1 MKKFL
6 TKLILILNTVKYLKL
21 TQIFYQIFY
30 RFKKKS
36 FIKSSTTIFAVRNIK
51 VDYFIA
57 QKVKYC
63 GNNSFSFLNLTKD
76 FNDNINWNFS
86 EYGKLWNYNLEY
98 FDFLKQNDIDHNEKI
113 KLIHDFYSFSIQNK
127 RILEPYPVSLRVIN
141 IIKFISSNGIKD
153 NSILNSL
160 AQELVFLS
168 KNLEFHILGNHL
180 LENLFALLLGGYYFD
195 NSSWI
200 IKAQR
205 NLKIQLDE
213 QILQD
218 GAHFELSPMYHQI
231 ILFRLLELIEWYS
244 KQENIDKTLLE
255 FFKEKSVIMLGW
267 LKSISFQ
274 NGDIPLFKDSAKDI
288 TYSSVDLYNY
298 AKFLD
303 LVVVKKLLIH
313 SGYRAHSS
321 KAYEIKMNFA
331 QVGASYQP
339 GHAHADALSFIL
351 YYNNKPFFVEQGTS
365 TYQIGD
371 RRNLER
377 STEAHN
383 TVTVNNTSQSEVW
396 GGFRVG
402 RRAKCFIIEENENKF
417 VGYHDGYKRFGTTHQ
432 RSFELLEDKIFID
445 DSLTNSM
452 SGVVYFHIAPKLS
465 LQQIDNT
472 SFVVDDKCILNFSQV
487 DDVKIENYLYADSYN
502 KYQESLRLKVRF
514 TSKLKT
520 SINFL

>member
-1 MKKFL
+1 
-6 TKLILILNTVKYLKL
+6 
-21 TQIFYQIFY
+21 
-30 RFKKKS
+30 
-36 FIKSSTTIFAVRNIK
+36 
-51 VDYFIA
+51 
-57 QKVKYC
+57 
-63 GNNSFSFLNLTKD
+63 
-76 FNDNINWNFS
+76 
-86 EYGKLWNYNLEY
+86 
-98 FDFLKQNDIDHNEKI
+98 
-113 KLIHDFYSFSIQNK
+113 
-127 RILEPYPVSLRVIN
+127 
-141 IIKFISSNGIKD
+141 
-153 NSILNSL
+153 
-160 AQELVFLS
+160 
-168 KNLEFHILGNHL
+168 
-180 LENLFALLLGGYYFD
+180 
-195 NSSWI
+195 
-200 IKAQR
+200 
-205 NLKIQLDE
+205 
-213 QILQD
+213 
-218 GAHFELSPMYHQI
+218 MYHQI